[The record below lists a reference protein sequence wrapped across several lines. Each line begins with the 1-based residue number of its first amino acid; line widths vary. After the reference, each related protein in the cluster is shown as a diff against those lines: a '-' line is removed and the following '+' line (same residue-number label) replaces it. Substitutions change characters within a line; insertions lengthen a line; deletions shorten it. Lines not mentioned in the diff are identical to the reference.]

1 MDTDKFL
8 YLKILILNIQHNA
21 LLIYTNFSQFSIS
34 PSIFMTMSGASLEL
48 FNLNRVQAIEYKQ
61 INIVIFIYLLI
72 ILQYILLMY
81 IRL

>member
-1 MDTDKFL
+1 
-8 YLKILILNIQHNA
+8 
-21 LLIYTNFSQFSIS
+21 
-34 PSIFMTMSGASLEL
+34 MTMSGASLEL